1 MVFLIH
7 TELFTDSADF
17 DEKVI
22 LILILEKKEWE
33 SVDWTGVAQD
43 RVKWRALVKMVMNTG
58 FHRRWR
64 HL

>member
-1 MVFLIH
+1 MQSVCNN
-7 TELFTDSADF
+7 ELFTASADF

-22 LILILEKKEWE
+22 LQLILENKEWD
-33 SVDWTGVAQD
+33 SVDWTDLAQD
-43 RVKWRALVKMVMNTG
+43 RVKWRVLVKTVMNIR

>member
-1 MVFLIH
+1 MQSVCNN
-7 TELFTDSADF
+7 ELFTASADF

-22 LILILEKKEWE
+22 LKLILEKKEWE
-33 SVDWTGVAQD
+33 SVDWTDLALD
-43 RVKWRALVKMVMNTG
+43 RVKWRAFVKMVMNVG